1 MILTIKCIIMSLLVA
16 EIPIINVFIRMVLL
30 LLTIMII
37 VVNNKNNDD
46 TVKITF
52 IYNNKIQY

>member
-30 LLTIMII
+30 PLTIMII